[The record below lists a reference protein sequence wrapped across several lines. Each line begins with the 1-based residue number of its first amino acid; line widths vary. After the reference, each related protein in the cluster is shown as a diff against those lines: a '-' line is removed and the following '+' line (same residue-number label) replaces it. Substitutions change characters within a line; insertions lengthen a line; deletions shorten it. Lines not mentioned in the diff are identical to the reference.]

1 MAMFE
6 PGQSGNPDGR
16 PRGSR
21 NKVTVAIERLIED
34 EAETI
39 VTKAIEKAKNGD
51 SALIRLCLSLLTP
64 PRKDRHIP
72 FALPEMN
79 TPADTLKAV
88 ATITDA
94 VAAGELTPGEAA
106 HLSQLVTNYAKALEI
121 VDLEERVSRLE
132 EARGSS

>member
-64 PRKDRHIP
+64 PRRDRHIP

-106 HLSQLVTNYAKALEI
+106 HLSQLVTNYTKALEI

-132 EARGSS
+132 EARGSR

>member
-21 NKVTVAIERLIED
+21 NKVTVAIEKLIED

-39 VTKAIEKAKNGD
+39 VQKAIEKAKSGD
-51 SALIRLCLSLLTP
+51 SALIRLCLSLLSP

-106 HLSQLVTNYAKALEI
+106 HLSQLVTNYTKALEV

-132 EARGSS
+132 EARARP

>member
-64 PRKDRHIP
+64 PRRDRHIP

-106 HLSQLVTNYAKALEI
+106 HLSQLVTNYTKALEI